1 MSEEK
6 MTLCVYKRARRSMC
20 EVLEVVSFDE
30 DGAHIICEDGEVFV
44 DGENIRIEGL
54 DKRSGD
60 IEITGRIN
68 AIAYSDGKQDKGRKL
83 HRRLFG

>member
-6 MTLCVYKRARRSMC
+6 MTLCVYKRARVSMC

-30 DGAHIICEDGEVFV
+30 QGAHVICEDGEVFI

-68 AIAYSDGKQDKGRKL
+68 AISYSDGKQDKKRKL
-83 HRRLFG
+83 RGRLFG

>member
-1 MSEEK
+1 MPEEK
-6 MTLCVYKRARRSMC
+6 MTLCVYKRARVSMC
-20 EVLEVVSFDE
+20 EVTEVVSFDE
-30 DGAHIICEDGEVFV
+30 DGAHIVCEDGEVFV

-60 IEITGRIN
+60 VEITGRIN
-68 AIAYSDGKQDKGRKL
+68 AIYYSDGKQDKSKKL

>member
-1 MSEEK
+1 MSDEK
-6 MTLCVYKRARRSMC
+6 MTLCVYKRARVSMC

-30 DGAHIICEDGEVFV
+30 QGAHVVCEDGEVFI
-44 DGENIRIEGL
+44 DGEDIRIEGL

-68 AIAYSDGKQDKGRKL
+68 AISYADGKQDKKRKL
-83 HRRLFG
+83 RGRLFG

>member
-6 MTLCVYKRARRSMC
+6 MTLCVYKRARISMC

-44 DGENIRIEGL
+44 EGENIRIEGL

-68 AIAYSDGKQDKGRKL
+68 VIAYSDGKPDKGRKL

>member
-6 MTLCVYKRARRSMC
+6 MTLCVYKRERITMC

-30 DGAHIICEDGEVFV
+30 DGAHIVCEDGEVFV
-44 DGENIRIEGL
+44 EGENIRIEGL
-54 DKRSGD
+54 DKRNRD

-68 AIAYSDGKQDKGRKL
+68 AIAYSDGKQDKSRKL
-83 HRRLFG
+83 RRRLFG

>member
-1 MSEEK
+1 MPEEK
-6 MTLCVYKRARRSMC
+6 MTLCVYKRARVSMC
-20 EVLEVVSFDE
+20 EVIEVVSFDE
-30 DGAHIICEDGEVFV
+30 DGAHVVCEDGEVFV

-60 IEITGRIN
+60 IEITGKIN
-68 AIAYSDGKQDKGRKL
+68 AITYSDGKQDKSKKL